1 MAPSRRSLCARPPGS
16 ARRAAV
22 SFGMYRRASSARRKA
37 SSNWSVPARR
47 MISGSAC
54 SRAQRTFAFRCA
66 HQATA
71 PPRTTTVITAATIR
85 TRPEIADER
94 ATGAAPDDSRAW
106 QEAARSRTS
115 PAVIVRAIRSRAIVR
130 SMISSSSLV
139 TSGRAARIGPG
150 VVVITA
156 CITARTLV
164 PSNTGRPVSIS
175 RVTTPSDQRS
185 LRQSTSSPA
194 ACSGDM

>member
-1 MAPSRRSLCARPPGS
+1 
-16 ARRAAV
+16 
-22 SFGMYRRASSARRKA
+22 MYRRASSARRNA
-37 SSNWSVPARR
+37 SSKLSVPARR

-71 PPRTTTVITAATIR
+71 PPRTTTAITAAAIQARRETAGER
-85 TRPEIADER
+85 TA
-94 ATGAAPDDSRAW
+94 GAAPDESRAW
-106 QEAARSRTS
+106 QEAATSRTS
-115 PAVIVRAIRSRAIVR
+115 PAVIVRAIRSRTIVR
-130 SMISSSSLV
+130 AMISSSSLG

-164 PSNTGRPVSIS
+164 PSNTRPSRQHLPRDDAERPEVAAPVHILTGRLFRRHVGC
-175 RVTTPSDQRS
+175 RADRAARA
-185 LRQSTSSPA
+185 RQSRHRL
-194 ACSGDM
+194 GLG